1 MNTVKFVA
9 PVASLNPQDV
19 AEYKARLK
27 VVADKVQQS
36 EMAPWPEGHNLKRDE
51 IKFLKALAVK
61 TKAKPDQAEM
71 PRYMVNR
78 LSKALQHCAIQS
90 LKNHPLVRSQAGG
103 RYCVAVDTSLDSNDR
118 YKQLKEQCHSVQSL
132 FMSRV
137 IWMFRRY
144 EVDVRQLI
152 RYVDIQFK
160 GNDVSNELV
169 RIEMCVTVKAKLFEV

>member
-1 MNTVKFVA
+1 MNTIKQQVSLA
-9 PVASLNPQDV
+9 PSDI
-19 AEYKARLK
+19 AEHKARLK
-27 VVADKVQQS
+27 AIADKVQQS
-36 EMAPWPEGHNLKRDE
+36 EMAPWPEGHNLRRDE

-61 TKAKPDQAEM
+61 TKAKPNQAEM
-71 PRYMVNR
+71 PKYMVNR
-78 LSKALQHCAIQS
+78 LSKALQYCAIQS

-103 RYCVAVDTSLDSNDR
+103 RYCVAVDTGLNSNDR
-118 YKQLKEQCHSVQSL
+118 RKQLKEQCHSVQSL

-160 GNDVSNELV
+160 GNNVSKELV
-169 RIEMCVTVKAKLFEV
+169 RIEMCVTVSSKPYGI